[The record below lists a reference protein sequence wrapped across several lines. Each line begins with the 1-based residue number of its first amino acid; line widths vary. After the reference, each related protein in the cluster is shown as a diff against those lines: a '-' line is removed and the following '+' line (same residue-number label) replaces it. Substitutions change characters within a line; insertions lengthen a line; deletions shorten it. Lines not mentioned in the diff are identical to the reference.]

1 MEVMTLRI
9 QNKHKK
15 DLVKAAKREG
25 FTVSQYLRL
34 LIFKALKLD
43 IKELN
48 DGK

>member
-9 QNKHKK
+9 QSKLKRK
-15 DLVKAAKREG
+15 LVNAAKSEG

-34 LIFKALKLD
+34 IIFKALKLD

-48 DGK
+48 NDK